1 MKVITLEEA
10 HALLKKASAV
20 FVNND
25 ILVRPIVDELQGIPG
40 NKFLYLGWADNKGE
54 YITLSFSEGDNN
66 EVAISGKN
74 MFLYD
79 SESENEYDNIKI
91 NILTVEQLENKY
103 E

>member
-1 MKVITLEEA
+1 MKVIKLEEA

-25 ILVRPIVDELQGIPG
+25 LLVRPIVDELQGKPK
-40 NKFLYLGWADNKGE
+40 NVFLFLEWIDNKGE
-54 YITLSFSEGDNN
+54 YITLSFTEGDNN

-79 SESENEYDNIKI
+79 SESESEYDNIKI
-91 NILTVEQLENKY
+91 NILTIEQLENK
-103 E
+103 